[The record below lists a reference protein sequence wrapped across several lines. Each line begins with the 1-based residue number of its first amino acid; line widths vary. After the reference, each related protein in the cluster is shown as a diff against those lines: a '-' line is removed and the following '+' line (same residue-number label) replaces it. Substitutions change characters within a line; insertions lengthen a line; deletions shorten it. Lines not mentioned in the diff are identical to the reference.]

1 MSDKDAKPLNRFN
14 TGHYVDLAAHMADV
28 VAALQNELLI
38 AMNLLEQSRAECDSL
53 KQKLAETIDKP
64 DSGGS

>member
-1 MSDKDAKPLNRFN
+1 MSDKDAKPLNRFS
-14 TGHYVDLAAHMADV
+14 TGHYVDLAAHLADV

-38 AMNLLEQSRAECDSL
+38 AMNLLEQSRAGCDTL
-53 KQKLAETIDKP
+53 RQQIVDTIDKP